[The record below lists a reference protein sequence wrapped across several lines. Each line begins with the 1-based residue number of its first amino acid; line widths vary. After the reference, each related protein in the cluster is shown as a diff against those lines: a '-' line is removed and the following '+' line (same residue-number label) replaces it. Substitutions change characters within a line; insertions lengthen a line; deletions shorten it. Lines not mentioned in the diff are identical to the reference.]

1 MLFRLDAGLEQAC
14 FYIARE
20 FMKLNPLLP
29 GMVLMRAMR
38 LKAKMTVM
46 GVLLMLPLLAVCW
59 QLLAQRHRDI
69 TYTETERIGTAL
81 LAPLLGVDAAFQAT
95 GTPKDSLAAALSAV
109 GDQIQAQPALQALG
123 SPWSDLRVRLQRLA
137 ADPPATSAHAEVQTA
152 LIDLRQ
158 LVYRVG
164 ERSGLLFDPEAP
176 TYFLIDNLL
185 SRTPLWVAEIAAM
198 RDLLASG
205 ASPERVRDAADALL
219 AQQRDAQFAYN
230 FLDQYGQT
238 GLGFEDALK
247 ASAALEAL
255 ARESAVNASDAQAA
269 AAQAMAAVVGYQ
281 TQMLA
286 RTDRLLADRAA
297 GLYASATWTT
307 AGVAVGLLLLAY
319 LSLSIYT
326 TFVVDFRRVTG
337 VIRRVAE
344 GDLQVSCHVPGRDE
358 LAETAGVVQRMIAHL
373 SATVAD
379 VRSNSALVAHA
390 GNHLAH
396 SSRDLADRTEQQAAN
411 LEQTAASVHQLSSAV
426 QQNAATAS
434 EVDNKALGVRD
445 AAESGAQSMSA
456 AVASVEAI
464 HQSTGKMNEIIG
476 VIDSLAFQTN
486 ILALNAAVEAARAG
500 EQGRGFAVVA
510 SEVRNLAQRS
520 GESAREIRALI
531 QASTAQIETSMAQI
545 RTAGV
550 GITQVVVGIRGV
562 AANMS
567 QISTATTEQ
576 STGLNEISCAVA
588 QLDEITQRNAQMVD
602 NAAAQAHSLEE
613 RAAGLVK
620 AVSGFRLQQ
629 GTAGEAVTL
638 VERAVALRSTCTSDA
653 FLRTLT
659 DPAAGFYDR
668 DMYVFALNNEGTYL
682 AFGGN
687 SAKVG
692 SSVHQIPGIQGDR
705 LMAAIVQ
712 QAAVGP
718 GWVEYDIT
726 NPASGS
732 VQSKMSYVQ
741 QLDGLYI
748 GCGVYKNLA
757 QLKAA

>member
-1 MLFRLDAGLEQAC
+1 MT
-14 FYIARE
+14 
-20 FMKLNPLLP
+20 LNPLLP
-29 GMVLMRAMR
+29 GMALMRSMR
-38 LKAKMTVM
+38 LNAKMLVM
-46 GVLLMLPLLAVCW
+46 GTLLMLPLLGVCW
-59 QLLAQRHRDI
+59 QLLAQRHSDI
-69 TYTETERIGTAL
+69 SYTEAERTGTAVL
-81 LAPLLGVDAAFQAT
+81 VPVLAVGTAFQSTGNGAKGPAT
-95 GTPKDSLAAALSAV
+95 VLAAV
-109 GDQIQAQPALQALG
+109 GAQIRAQPALQPLSSA
-123 SPWSDLRVRLQRLA
+123 WADLQARIQRLA
-137 ADPPATSAHAEVQTA
+137 GDPRTTTTQPEAQAVLT
-152 LIDLRQ
+152 DLRQ
-158 LVYRVG
+158 LVYSVG

-176 TYFLIDNLL
+176 TYFLIDTLL
-185 SRTPLWVAEIAAM
+185 SRTPLWVAQIATL
-198 RDLLASG
+198 RDLLASDG
-205 ASPERVRDAADALL
+205 EPERVRYAADALL
-219 AQQRDAQFAYN
+219 AQQRDAQFAAG
-230 FLDQYGQT
+230 FLTQYGQT

-255 ARESAVNASDAQAA
+255 ARGNTVNASEAQAVA
-269 AAQAMAAVVGYQ
+269 TQAMTAVVSYQ
-281 TQMLA
+281 SQVLA
-286 RTDRLLADRAA
+286 RTDSLLAERAA
-297 GLYASATWTT
+297 ALYATATWT
-307 AGVAVGLLLLAY
+307 AVGVAVGLLLLAY
-319 LSLSIYT
+319 LSLSIYN
-326 TFVVDFRRVTG
+326 TFVADFMRVTS

-358 LAETAGVVQRMIAHL
+358 LADTAEVVQRMITHL

-390 GNHLAH
+390 GNHLAN

-464 HQSTGKMNEIIG
+464 HQSTGRMNEIIG

-520 GESAREIRALI
+520 GESAREIRTLI
-531 QASTAQIETSMAQI
+531 QASTSQIETSVAQI
-545 RTAGV
+545 RAAGV

-629 GTAGEAVTL
+629 GTAGEAVAL
-638 VERAVALRSTCTSDA
+638 VERAVAMRNNCTSEA
-653 FLRTLT
+653 FLHKLT
-659 DPAAGFYDR
+659 DPASGFHDR
-668 DMYVFALNNEGTYL
+668 DMYVFALNAEGTYL

-687 SAKVG
+687 RAKVG
-692 SSVHQIPGIQGDR
+692 SSVHNIPGIQGDR
-705 LMAAIVQ
+705 LMAAIVE
-712 QAAVGP
+712 QAAHGP

-726 NPASGS
+726 NPASGV
-732 VQSKMSYVQ
+732 VQAKMSYVQ
-741 QLDGLYI
+741 QLDSLYI

>member
-1 MLFRLDAGLEQAC
+1 M
-14 FYIARE
+14 ARY
-20 FMKLNPLLP
+20 FTLRGKSMTLNPLLP
-29 GMVLMRAMR
+29 GMALMRSMR
-38 LKAKMTVM
+38 LNAKMFVM
-46 GVLLMLPLLAVCW
+46 GALLMLPLLAVCW
-59 QLLAQRHRDI
+59 QLLGQRHSDI
-69 TYTETERIGTAL
+69 TYTETERTGTAV
-81 LAPLLGVDAAFQAT
+81 LAPLLNVGTAFQST
-95 GTPKDSLAAALSAV
+95 GGAAAGLPAALSAV
-109 GDQIQAQPALQALG
+109 GSQIQAKAALQPLSGA
-123 SPWSDLRVRLQRLA
+123 WADLQSRIQRLA
-137 ADPPATSAHAEVQTA
+137 ADQRAATNQSETQAA
-152 LIDLRQ
+152 LADLRQ

-176 TYFLIDNLL
+176 TYFLIDTLL
-185 SRTPLWVAEIAAM
+185 SRTPLWVAQIATL
-198 RDLLASG
+198 RDLLITGG
-205 ASPERVRDAADALL
+205 APERVRYAADALL
-219 AQQRDAQFAYN
+219 AEQNDVQFATG
-230 FLDQYGQT
+230 FLSQYGQA

-247 ASAALEAL
+247 ASATLEAL
-255 ARESAVNASDAQAA
+255 ARRNGITASEVQVAASDA
-269 AAQAMAAVVGYQ
+269 MTAVVGFQ
-281 TQMLA
+281 NQVLA
-286 RTDRLLADRAA
+286 RTDSLLSGRLA
-297 GLYASATWTT
+297 GLYATATWT
-307 AGVAVGLLLLAY
+307 AVGVTVGLLLVAY
-319 LSLSIYT
+319 LSLSIYS
-326 TFVVDFRRVTG
+326 TFVVDFVRVTG

-344 GDLQVSCHVPGRDE
+344 GDLQVKCHVPGRDE
-358 LAETAGVVQRMIAHL
+358 LAHTANVVQRMITHL

-426 QQNAATAS
+426 QQNAATATDVGS
-434 EVDNKALGVRD
+434 KALGVRD

-464 HQSTGKMNEIIG
+464 HQSTGRMNEIIG

-520 GESAREIRALI
+520 GESAREIRTLI
-531 QASTAQIETSMAQI
+531 QASTAQIEASVAQI
-545 RTAGV
+545 RAAGV
-550 GITQVVVGIRGV
+550 GMTQVVAGIRGV

-629 GTAGEAVTL
+629 GTAGEAVAL
-638 VERAVALRSTCTSDA
+638 VERAVAMRNNCTGEA
-653 FLRTLT
+653 FLHKLT
-659 DPAAGFYDR
+659 DPAAGFHDR
-668 DMYVFALNNEGTYL
+668 DMYVFALNAEGTYL

-687 SAKVG
+687 RAKVG
-692 SSVHQIPGIQGDR
+692 SSVHNIPGIQGDS

-712 QAAVGP
+712 QAALGP

-726 NPASGS
+726 NPASGV
-732 VQSKMSYVQ
+732 VQAKMSYVQ

-757 QLKAA
+757 QLMVA